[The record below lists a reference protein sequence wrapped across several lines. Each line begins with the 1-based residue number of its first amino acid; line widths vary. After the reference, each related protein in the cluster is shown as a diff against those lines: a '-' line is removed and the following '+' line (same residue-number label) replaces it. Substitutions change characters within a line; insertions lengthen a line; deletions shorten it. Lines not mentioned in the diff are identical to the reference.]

1 MKSTGDVSFRLLFEN
16 VPGLYL
22 ILLPDLTIIAVSNA
36 YLEATLTK
44 REEILN
50 RNLFEVFPD
59 NPDDP
64 DATGVSNLRAS
75 LTIVL
80 ETRKPHTMAVQR
92 YDVRGADGNFEERYW
107 SPLNK
112 PLLNEKGEVVYII
125 HRVENV
131 TEFVRMKADQEQQ
144 QQITHDLRRRL
155 MDIEIEL
162 YSRAQEI
169 QSMNKGLQQQVMDKT
184 AEIKSIF
191 ERITDSF
198 LALDSNGHFYYMN
211 RRAAVA
217 LRMKEEEVLGKTL
230 EEVYA
235 PKIWGNMIREAYDHA
250 VSKQEHHG
258 IEVFSKNS
266 HHWFEIDFYPSP
278 SGVSLFFRDITER
291 KRTEEQ
297 LRQSHDQLRQ
307 LASHLQN
314 IREEEQKRIAREVHD
329 ELGQQITGLKM
340 DVSWVKKKINM
351 QEETAVLDQRLGQ
364 MLNLLDSAALSVRKI
379 SSELRPAILDDFGL
393 ITALEWQSEEF
404 ERRFTIPVTFHS
416 TMKQIEVPPDLA
428 TGLFRTYQESL
439 TNIARHANAKEVVTS
454 LELSNGD
461 IRLTIADDGK
471 GFDTRQNG
479 QKKTL
484 GLLGMKERVLM
495 MDGDLEI
502 RSEPGRGTTITITV
516 PMQADKKQ
524 EAMGNG
530 Q

>member
-1 MKSTGDVSFRLLFEN
+1 MKPTGDISYRLLFES

-22 ILLPDLTIIAVSNA
+22 ILLPDLTIVAVSNA
-36 YLEATLTK
+36 YLEATMTK
-44 REEILN
+44 REEILD
-50 RNLFEVFPD
+50 RNLFDVFPD

-75 LTIVL
+75 LMIVL
-80 ETRKPHTMAVQR
+80 ETRKSHTMAVQK
-92 YDVRGADGNFEERYW
+92 YDIRQPDGTFAERYW

-112 PLLNEKGEVVYII
+112 PVLDKNGNVLYII

-131 TEFVRMKADQEQQ
+131 TEFVRMKVHQEEQ

-169 QSMNKGLQQQVMDKT
+169 QSLNKGLQQQVMDKT
-184 AEIKSIF
+184 DEIKSIF

-198 LALDSNGHFYYMN
+198 LALDSNGHFNYMN
-211 RRAAVA
+211 SRAAAA
-217 LRMKEEEVLGKTL
+217 LRMTEEEVLGKTL
-230 EEVYA
+230 EDVYA
-235 PKIWGNMIREAYDHA
+235 PKIWGSEIREAYEYA
-250 VSKQEHHG
+250 ISKQDHHC

-266 HHWFEIDFYPSP
+266 HHWFEIDFYPSA

-329 ELGQQITGLKM
+329 ELGQQITGLRM

-351 QEETAVLDQRLGQ
+351 QEEPAVLDERLGQ

-393 ITALEWQSEEF
+393 ITALEWQTEEF
-404 ERRFTIPVTFHS
+404 ERRFSIPVTFHS
-416 TMKQIEVPPDLA
+416 TIKQIEVPSALA

-461 IRLTIADDGK
+461 IRLTVADDGK

-479 QKKTL
+479 HKKTL

-495 MDGDLEI
+495 MNGDLEI

-516 PMQADKKQ
+516 PLKVDKRQ
-524 EAMGNG
+524 
-530 Q
+530 